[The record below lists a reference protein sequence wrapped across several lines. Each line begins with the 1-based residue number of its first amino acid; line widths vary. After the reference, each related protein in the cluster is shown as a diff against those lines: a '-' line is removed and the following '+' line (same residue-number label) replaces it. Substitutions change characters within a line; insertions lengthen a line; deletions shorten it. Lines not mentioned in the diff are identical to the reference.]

1 MTALSKLNNLKQG
14 KQSFTTYFAKFQQ
27 LAANTGLNEIG
38 LIASLRHLLSLELQR
53 AIVSKALPN
62 NLNTYANL
70 ITTYDNNMC
79 FLPVAASA
87 PYRP

>member
-14 KQSFTTYFAKFQQ
+14 KQSFTTHFAKFQR
-27 LAANTGLNEIG
+27 LAADTGLNKIG
-38 LIASLRHLLSLELQR
+38 LIASLCYLLSLKLQR

-70 ITTYDNNMC
+70 IATYNNNMC
-79 FLPVAASA
+79 FLPVATSTL
-87 PYRP
+87 YRL